1 VINPVDLP
9 VMLDRPHPGDHGY
22 AAAPPPRFRG
32 IKQIA
37 IAAYDH
43 VLAPLIYRWHLRR
56 VRKGSTRK
64 A

>member
-1 VINPVDLP
+1 
-9 VMLDRPHPGDHGY
+9 MLDRPHPGDHGY